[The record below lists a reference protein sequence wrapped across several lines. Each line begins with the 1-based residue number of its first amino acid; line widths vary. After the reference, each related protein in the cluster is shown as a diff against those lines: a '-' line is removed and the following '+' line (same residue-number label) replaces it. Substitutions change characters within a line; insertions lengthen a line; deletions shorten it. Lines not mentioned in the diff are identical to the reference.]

1 MPGPVPASSAEHI
14 GEIPSNDFAD
24 PEGRGVRVGLISKPA
39 MTKVAQ
45 YSEHI
50 DELTDPSW

>member
-1 MPGPVPASSAEHI
+1 VPGPVPASSAEHI